1 MEETHMPKKSWI
13 ELESHWKKILEDFAA
28 SGSGVSKYCQEHRI
42 SKASLYKWSKQ
53 LDIPLRNQCALTKTH
68 QVDRSGVQASSTGAE
83 ESFSFIELKV
93 PPSNAS
99 ASLPIKLELLL
110 MQERKLRI
118 EMTSTW
124 EQVVGM
130 IKALVS

>member
-1 MEETHMPKKSWI
+1 MPKKSWI
-13 ELESHWKKILEDFAA
+13 KLEAHWKKILEDFVA
-28 SGSGVSKYCQEHRI
+28 SGSGVSKYCQEHQV

-53 LDIPLRNQCALTKTH
+53 LDIPLRNQCSLTKTH
-68 QVDRSGVQASSTGAE
+68 QVDQNSVQASSTGE
-83 ESFSFIELKV
+83 EEAFSFIELLKV

-99 ASLPIKLELLL
+99 TSLPVKLELSL

-118 EMTSTW
+118 EMASTW

-130 IKALVS
+130 IKTLVS